1 MTTKHPSKASAS
13 GSRNRPLSLVTFDIV
28 AVLVLTLISA
38 VVLFLTRAVCNRILV
53 SARGVDA

>member
-1 MTTKHPSKASAS
+1 MPTKHPSKAPAS
-13 GSRNRPLSLVTFDIV
+13 GGRNRPLSLVTFDNV

-38 VVLFLTRAVCNRILV
+38 VFLFLTRAACNRILV

>member
-1 MTTKHPSKASAS
+1 MTTKHPNTASAS
-13 GSRNRPLSLVTFDIV
+13 GGRNRPLSLMPFDIV

-38 VVLFLTRAVCNRILV
+38 VFLFLTRAVCNRILV